1 MMKTTLFLLVF
12 LISTSQIQLQQA
24 YAGTVLTSISRTLKI
39 INLDDLTD
47 LERRRYLL
55 NQKVISQEELRRIL
69 EQANSV
75 LRGALVVS
83 SSQTIDNL

>member
-39 INLDDLTD
+39 IKLDL
-47 LERRRYLL
+47 
-55 NQKVISQEELRRIL
+55 S
-69 EQANSV
+69 
-75 LRGALVVS
+75 
-83 SSQTIDNL
+83 

>member
-1 MMKTTLFLLVF
+1 MMKTTLRLLMCLMF
-12 LISTSQIQLQQA
+12 ISIVQLQQA
-24 YAGTVLTSISRTLKI
+24 HAGAVLTSVSRTLKI

-55 NQKVISQEELRRIL
+55 NQKVISQEELRRVL

>member
-55 NQKVISQEELRRIL
+55 NQKAFHCYLCLFLYGTMIYNIHNHESL
-69 EQANSV
+69 
-75 LRGALVVS
+75 
-83 SSQTIDNL
+83 